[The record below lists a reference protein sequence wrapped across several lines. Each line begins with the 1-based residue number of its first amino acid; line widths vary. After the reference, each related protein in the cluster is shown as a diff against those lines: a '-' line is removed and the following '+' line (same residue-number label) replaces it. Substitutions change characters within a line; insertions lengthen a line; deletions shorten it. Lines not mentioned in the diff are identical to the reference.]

1 MFGREFTGKGHRQ
14 HVLPPNPTSYSFEK
28 VGSTKEALG
37 LSGLSVGD
45 EVYWYGGGDDVDTS
59 ASGVIVELPAVDPDG
74 RVHSD
79 MAAVE
84 WADEGYEI
92 VEVNNLLNAEHYNI
106 GRGYSQALGSR
117 KQADAYMDELK
128 EWYPVEYD
136 AFMESLG
143 PGTVYEP
150 GELEVIHKK
159 WQQTQDPFDEGGDSM
174 SDDRL
179 SRRKQAN
186 AFGELMD
193 FLGDSFSGQPS
204 VADVKEYLQFEKDY
218 PSSNGASVSNLAEE
232 LENYFGYD
240 LSEFRTGSRRT
251 ASGWKEEYDG
261 TWYIRLPGD
270 VVGFLSPS
278 DDPEVSGTYRAS
290 AEVDRP
296 DDSRMLLNVFGVSL
310 EEGKRLVEQAA
321 AQVSA
326 SRTASHHLAFFDGI
340 DLPEPQHRVAGWDW
354 DDHLNGFLAAEA
366 AREFTC
372 SCGANVPAPGYTDCH
387 CGKRWN
393 AYTINANGSQKMIA
407 REVPVRDGVV
417 MANRRTAAGTGWETP
432 PVDLGTLSD
441 EELREFVFNVQH
453 AIDSGA
459 NIGTIME
466 NKKSHF
472 RDELVRRGWRVDGM
486 GYPYKE

>member
-14 HVLPPNPTSYSFEK
+14 HVLPPNPTSYAFERVGNRK
-28 VGSTKEALG
+28 VASWSDLGGGAWSYDFPGGPTIDISRTSWSSSDGGSGAEPTYEGNLWEARKHLLREGYDEEDVRDFTKAPFAGGPMDNALG
-37 LSGLSVGD
+37 PSQP
-45 EVYWYGGGDDVDTS
+45 W
-59 ASGVIVELPAVDPDG
+59 AS
-74 RVHSD
+74 
-79 MAAVE
+79 
-84 WADEGYEI
+84 
-92 VEVNNLLNAEHYNI
+92 
-106 GRGYSQALGSR
+106 
-117 KQADAYMDELK
+117 
-128 EWYPVEYD
+128 
-136 AFMESLG
+136 
-143 PGTVYEP
+143 
-150 GELEVIHKK
+150 
-159 WQQTQDPFDEGGDSM
+159 
-174 SDDRL
+174 
-179 SRRKQAN
+179 RKQAN
-186 AFGELMD
+186 AFDELMD

-326 SRTASHHLAFFDGI
+326 SRTASHHLAFFDGL
-340 DLPEPQHRVAGWDW
+340 DLPEPRHRVAGWDW

-372 SCGANVPAPGYTDCH
+372 SCGANVPAPGYTDCR

-393 AYTINANGSQKMIA
+393 AYTIQTNGSQKMIA